1 MRPRVLL
8 DADISEVAAIEAMSA
23 EPLPSV

>member
-1 MRPRVLL
+1 ML
-8 DADISEVAAIEAMSA
+8 DADISDVAAIEARSA

>member
-1 MRPRVLL
+1 M
-8 DADISEVAAIEAMSA
+8 DADISDVAAIEARSA